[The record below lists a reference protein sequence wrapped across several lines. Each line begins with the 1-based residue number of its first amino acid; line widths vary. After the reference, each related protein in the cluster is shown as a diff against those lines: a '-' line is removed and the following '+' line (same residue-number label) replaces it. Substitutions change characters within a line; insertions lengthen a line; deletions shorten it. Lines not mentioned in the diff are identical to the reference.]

1 MNHDKTKLHDEELA
15 RLAAAGDATA
25 FGEIHDRHRV
35 RVYSIALRM
44 TGNAA
49 DAEDITQESFLRLF
63 LRIGSFRG
71 EALFTTWLYRL
82 VVNEVKMHF
91 RYRSKRPEV
100 QTSDGEMPE
109 RDMRFVRHAYSHQ
122 VIDRL
127 AIEKAVQSLPLGYRT
142 AFVQHDFEGYKHKES
157 AHLLG
162 YTDGT
167 SKSQLHRA
175 RVRLRELLSEGPLAL
190 HKREPTSAQCS
201 SFARE

>member
-1 MNHDKTKLHDEELA
+1 MNHDTTKLHDEELA
-15 RLAAAGDATA
+15 RLAAAGDAMA

-49 DAEDITQESFLRLF
+49 DAEDLTQESFLRLF

-71 EALFTTWLYRL
+71 EASFTTWLYRL

-109 RDMRFVRHAYSHQ
+109 PDMRTVRSAYSHQ
-122 VIDRL
+122 LIDRL
-127 AIEKAVQSLPLGYRT
+127 AIEKAVRSLPLGYRT
-142 AFVQHDFEGYKHKES
+142 AFIQHDLEGYRHKES
-157 AHLLG
+157 AHLMG
-162 YTDGT
+162 YSDGT

-175 RVRLRELLSEGPLAL
+175 RLRLRELLSERTSAL
-190 HKREPTSAQCS
+190 HI
-201 SFARE
+201 

>member
-1 MNHDKTKLHDEELA
+1 MKHDKTNLPDEELA

-25 FGEIHDRHRV
+25 FCEIHDRHRR

-49 DAEDITQESFLRLF
+49 DAEDLTQESFLRLF

-71 EALFTTWLYRL
+71 EASFTTWLYRL

-109 RDMRFVRHAYSHQ
+109 RDMRIVRHAYSHQ
-122 VIDRL
+122 LIDRL

-142 AFVQHDFEGYKHKES
+142 AFIQHDLEGYKHKES
-157 AHLLG
+157 AHLMG
-162 YTDGT
+162 YSDGT

-175 RVRLRELLSEGPLAL
+175 RVRLRELLSEATLAL
-190 HKREPTSAQCS
+190 HV
-201 SFARE
+201 

>member
-1 MNHDKTKLHDEELA
+1 MNHDTTKLHDEELA
-15 RLAAAGDATA
+15 RLAAAGDAMA

-71 EALFTTWLYRL
+71 EAMFTTWLYRL

-109 RDMRFVRHAYSHQ
+109 GDMRFVRHAYSHQ

-175 RVRLRELLSEGPLAL
+175 RVRLRELLSEG
-190 HKREPTSAQCS
+190 TSALQL
-201 SFARE
+201 

>member
-1 MNHDKTKLHDEELA
+1 MKHDTKNLPDEELA
-15 RLAAAGDATA
+15 RLAAAGDPTA
-25 FGEIHDRHRV
+25 FCEIHNRHRG

-49 DAEDITQESFLRLF
+49 DAEDLTQESFLRLF

-71 EALFTTWLYRL
+71 ESAFTTWLYRL

-100 QTSDGEMPE
+100 QTSDSEMPE
-109 RDMRFVRHAYSHQ
+109 RDMRFVRHAYSRQ

-127 AIEKAVQSLPLGYRT
+127 AIEKAVQSLPLGYRM

-157 AHLLG
+157 AQLLG
-162 YTDGT
+162 YSDGT

-175 RVRLRELLSEGPLAL
+175 RVRLRELLSEGTPAL
-190 HKREPTSAQCS
+190 HI
-201 SFARE
+201 

>member
-1 MNHDKTKLHDEELA
+1 MNHDTTKLHDEELA
-15 RLAAAGDATA
+15 RLAAAGDAMA

-100 QTSDGEMPE
+100 QTRDGEMPE
-109 RDMRFVRHAYSHQ
+109 GDMRMVRSPYSHQ
-122 VIDRL
+122 LIDRL
-127 AIEKAVQSLPLGYRT
+127 AIERAVQSLPPGYRT
-142 AFVQHDFEGYKHKES
+142 VFIHHDVEGYKHKES

-175 RVRLRELLSEGPLAL
+175 RVRLRELLSEATPAL
-190 HKREPTSAQCS
+190 HI
-201 SFARE
+201 

>member
-1 MNHDKTKLHDEELA
+1 MKHDKTKLPDEELA

-25 FGEIHDRHRV
+25 FCEIHDRHRV

-44 TGNAA
+44 TGNTA
-49 DAEDITQESFLRLF
+49 DAEDLTQESFLRLF

-71 EALFTTWLYRL
+71 ESAFTTWLYRL

-100 QTSDGEMPE
+100 QTSDGKMLEC
-109 RDMRFVRHAYSHQ
+109 DMRIVRHAYSPQ
-122 VIDRL
+122 LIDRL

-142 AFVQHDFEGYKHKES
+142 AFVHHDFEGYKHKES
-157 AHLLG
+157 ALLMG
-162 YTDGT
+162 YSDGT

-175 RVRLRELLSEGPLAL
+175 RVRLRELLSEPTPAL
-190 HKREPTSAQCS
+190 QL
-201 SFARE
+201 

>member
-1 MNHDKTKLHDEELA
+1 MNHDTTKLHDEELA
-15 RLAAAGDATA
+15 RLAAAGDAMA

-71 EALFTTWLYRL
+71 EAMFTTWLYRL

-91 RYRSKRPEV
+91 RYRSNRPEV
-100 QTSDGEMPE
+100 QTSDGEMPDH
-109 RDMRFVRHAYSHQ
+109 DMRFVRHAYSRQ

-127 AIEKAVQSLPLGYRT
+127 AIEKAVQSLPPGCRT

-157 AHLLG
+157 AHLMG
-162 YTDGT
+162 YSDGT

-175 RVRLRELLSEGPLAL
+175 RVRLRELLSEPTPAL
-190 HKREPTSAQCS
+190 HV
-201 SFARE
+201 